1 MQAAVAVAA
10 RLGVRDS
17 VADGIRVP
25 VGFTVGEEVNLG
37 VLLGGKVHVGA
48 EVREGT
54 GETVGVGVQV
64 DSKGMMVLV
73 GVTV

>member
-10 RLGVRDS
+10 RLGVREG
-17 VADGIRVP
+17 VAEGVRDP
-25 VGFTVGEEVNLG
+25 VGVAVTEVVGLG
-37 VLLGGKVHVGA
+37 VLLGGTVQVGA

-64 DSKGMMVLV
+64 DSKGMIVLV